1 MTKRITLLAQ
11 KGSRLAQRKKSVTKK
26 PARSGLRTG
35 SKKVVKRVVVRK
47 ARMKNP
53 TQAERGAV
61 ATRWSVW
68 GAQHG
73 LTAAKINEGSHVI
86 KVMPD
91 PTRIKDFSALAQML
105 GVRGKN
111 PVAKRRTLKKPGA
124 AGGNWAVATQ
134 VAPGKFR
141 IAGWCKTQDEAVD
154 RAEKAG
160 IASGKP
166 VYVLDRAKYN
176 ALTK

>member
-1 MTKRITLLAQ
+1 MKKRITLLAQ
-11 KGSRLAQRKKSVTKK
+11 KGSRLTQRKKAVRKN
-26 PARSGLRTG
+26 PARKAPAKR
-35 SKKVVKRVVVRK
+35 VVKRVVK
-47 ARMKNP
+47 RMKNP

-111 PVAKRRTLKKPGA
+111 PVTKRRTLKKPGA

-134 VAPGKFR
+134 VAPGNFR

-166 VYVLDRAKYN
+166 VYVMDRAKYN